1 MKAAKT
7 FMRIMRILTM
17 IIMLLFLAHDD
28 IPQANMYLTWF
39 LIFTIKIDRL
49 EDQE

>member
-1 MKAAKT
+1 MKAAKI
-7 FMRIMRILTM
+7 FMRVMQISTM

-39 LIFTIKIDRL
+39 LIFTIQIYRL